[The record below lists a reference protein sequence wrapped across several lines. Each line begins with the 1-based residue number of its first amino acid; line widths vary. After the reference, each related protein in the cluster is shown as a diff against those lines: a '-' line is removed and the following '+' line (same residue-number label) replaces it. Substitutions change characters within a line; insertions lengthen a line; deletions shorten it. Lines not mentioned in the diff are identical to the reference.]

1 MTTEADSASGKNL
14 WQRLNG
20 PTKIGLVFA
29 AAGILLTIIGILR
42 DPTTPVNAWSL
53 GMGMLIS
60 GGTWGV
66 VSWAIATAAVE
77 VERDVAEAECEEE
90 SAWPVGFVRW
100 TGLSWWRRPDGG
112 CSFFVAPHRP
122 QAAGRRLGDVVV
134 ARFSANVLVGRDP
147 CDDLRY
153 EADG

>member
-1 MTTEADSASGKNL
+1 MLPEADSPDQKNL

-29 AAGILLTIIGILR
+29 ALGILLTIIGVFR

-53 GMGMLIS
+53 GIGALIS

-77 VERDVAEAECEEE
+77 VERDVAEAEK
-90 SAWPVGFVRW
+90 
-100 TGLSWWRRPDGG
+100 D
-112 CSFFVAPHRP
+112 
-122 QAAGRRLGDVVV
+122 
-134 ARFSANVLVGRDP
+134 
-147 CDDLRY
+147 
-153 EADG
+153 EAT